1 MGYADGYRRLLSNK
15 ADVLIKE
22 KRAPIIGTI
31 CMDNFMVDVSHIPD
45 VRIGDEVTLWNNEEI
60 TIEELA
66 RKCGTISYELLSTI
80 SRRVPRKYRK

>member
-1 MGYADGYRRLLSNK
+1 MKNK
-15 ADVLIKE
+15 KIAVLI
-22 KRAPIIGTI
+22 P
-31 CMDNFMVDVSHIPD
+31 CY
-45 VRIGDEVTLWNNEEI
+45 NEEI